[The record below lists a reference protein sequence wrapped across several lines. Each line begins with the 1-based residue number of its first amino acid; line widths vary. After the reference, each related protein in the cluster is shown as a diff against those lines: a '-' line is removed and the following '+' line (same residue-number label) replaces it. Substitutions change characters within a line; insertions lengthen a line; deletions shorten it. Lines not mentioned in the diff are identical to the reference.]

1 LLARGFELAPLA
13 ADAARPR
20 VLAERVDHGTAN
32 AAFGKGFELDSARL
46 VEALRGVDQSNDP
59 VLDEIADVN
68 RVGHGR
74 RYPAS
79 KLLDERKTGYDARI
93 LFA

>member
-1 LLARGFELAPLA
+1 MRC
-13 ADAARPR
+13 
-20 VLAERVDHGTAN
+20 VN
-32 AAFGKGFELDSARL
+32 
-46 VEALRGVDQSNDP
+46 EANDP

-79 KLLDERKTGYDARI
+79 KLLDERKAGNDAGI
-93 LFA
+93 LFDGTLARAHECDLRGQHRQRVYQQAQLVKS